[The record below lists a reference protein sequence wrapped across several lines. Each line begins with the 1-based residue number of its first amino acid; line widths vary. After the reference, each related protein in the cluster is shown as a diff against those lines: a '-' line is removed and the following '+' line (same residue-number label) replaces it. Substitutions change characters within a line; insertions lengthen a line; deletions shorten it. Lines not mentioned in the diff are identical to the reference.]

1 MRYRMLGR
9 TGWLVS
15 EMGYGMWGMAG
26 WTGSDDEQS
35 RAALRRAVELGC
47 TFFDTAYAYGDG
59 HSERLLGE
67 LVRAYPDRGLIVAT
81 KVPPKNRRWPS
92 RRGDA
97 IAEIF
102 PPEYIT
108 ESTLRSLENLGLP
121 RIDLLQF
128 HVWED
133 AWAHDEG
140 WQRAAENLRRQGLV
154 RAVGISVNRWE
165 PTNVVETLRTGLI
178 DTVQVI
184 YNIFDQAPQDELLPL
199 CERLNVGVI
208 ARVPFDE
215 GTLTGTLTKDTR
227 WPEGD
232 WRNSYFNPAN
242 LAASVDRAEALRPLV
257 PEGMTMAEMALRWI
271 LADPRIAT
279 VIPGMRSIRHV
290 EANMAV
296 SDGRPLAPALMEALR
311 AHRWDRTPTEWS
323 Q

>member
-1 MRYRMLGR
+1 MHYRTLGR

-26 WTGSDDEQS
+26 WTGSDDDQS

-47 TFFDTAYAYGDG
+47 TFFDTAYAYGEG
-59 HSERLLGE
+59 HSEKLLGE
-67 LVRAYPDRGLIVAT
+67 LVRDHPDRGLIVAT

-92 RRGDA
+92 RRGFA
-97 IAEIF
+97 IADVF
-102 PPEYIT
+102 PPDYIAEYAR
-108 ESTLRSLENLGLP
+108 RSLENLGLP

-133 AWAHDEG
+133 AWAQDEG
-140 WQRAAENLRRQGLV
+140 WRRAIDGLRRQGLV

-199 CERLNVGVI
+199 CDRLGIGVI

-215 GTLTGTLTKDTR
+215 GTLTGTLTRDTR
-227 WPEGD
+227 WPDGD
-232 WRNSYFNPAN
+232 WRNTYFNPAN
-242 LAASVDRAEALRPLV
+242 LAASVERAEALRPLV

-279 VIPGMRSIRHV
+279 IIPGMRSLRNV
-290 EANMAV
+290 EANMAAA
-296 SDGRPLAPALMEALR
+296 DGRRLAPDLMEALH